1 MKVGSVRSSRKLD
14 DALSLPPS
22 SESTR
27 RTNVGTDGKSTVQ
40 LKPRPASLD
49 IYCEKM
55 VLLRH
60 KWIKAVRVL
69 QIIDVN
75 LFLDS
80 FFHSFFRS

>member
-1 MKVGSVRSSRKLD
+1 MKVGLVRSSRKLD
-14 DALSLPPS
+14 DALSLPLAP
-22 SESTR
+22 

-75 LFLDS
+75 LFS
-80 FFHSFFRS
+80 

>member
-1 MKVGSVRSSRKLD
+1 MKVGLVRSSRKLD
-14 DALSLPPS
+14 DALSLPLAS
-22 SESTR
+22 R

-75 LFLDS
+75 LFPDT
-80 FFHSFFRS
+80 FFPFLF